1 MNTVESNIRVLFRRP
16 PICGLALV
24 ILLTASM
31 RIEPLTSAVL
41 DPDLWWHLRD
51 ADYVLSHHRVPHA
64 SLFTQYFNP
73 AYVDYSW
80 GSEIVISSFYHLFGL
95 IGLVA
100 LRSGLEVLITI
111 LLFLLLHRGL
121 RSFWQALPLAAAG
134 MWAIHH
140 CLGLQPMLFSVL
152 MFLIELSL
160 IFEARR
166 KNKIWLLWCLPP
178 LFLVWANLHIQF
190 IYGLFV
196 LFLLAGARLV
206 RASLPASFSSRIEPA
221 NDLPLKYVLGS
232 AVVSA
237 VATLVG
243 PYSWR
248 LYGVIFGYVRSS
260 APYAIITELQ
270 ALTFRAPEHYVLLLI
285 VAAGFFA
292 LGWRRCRD
300 PFLLAL
306 LIACTVVGFRMTRD
320 SWFCCLPAL
329 AVISDRRL
337 SIAEDSP
344 TPVPRR
350 VFFAAA
356 VALLTMLMFVV
367 IAWDTKTN
375 NESLARAVASEYP
388 AQACNFLRSYWPRS
402 PLYNEMNWGGFLI
415 WALPDTPVAIDN
427 RTDLY
432 GDQRL
437 SRFYLVQRGM
447 MDWRNDPDLSAARVV
462 LLGRNSQLAALLTT
476 DSRFHVIYE
485 DSLAVILSHD
495 EAPAQAS
502 RDHAALKPVKRV
514 QHRTEP

>member
-1 MNTVESNIRVLFRRP
+1 MKIISSEGRAGFRRP
-16 PICGLALV
+16 IVRGLALV
-24 ILLTASM
+24 ILLTASA
-31 RIEPLTSAVL
+31 RIEPLSSAVL

-51 ADYVLSHHRVPHA
+51 ADYVLTHHQVPHA
-64 SLFTQYFNP
+64 SLFTQYSNR

-80 GSEIVISSFYHLFGL
+80 GSEIIISRFYHWFGL
-95 IGLVA
+95 IGIVA
-100 LRSGLEVLITI
+100 LRSTVEVLITI
-111 LLFLLLHRGL
+111 FLFLLLRRKL

-140 CLGLQPMLFSVL
+140 CLGMQPMLFSIL
-152 MFLIELSL
+152 MFVVELSL

-166 KNKIWLLWCLPP
+166 KSKIWPLWCLPP
-178 LFLVWANLHIQF
+178 LFLLWANLHIQF

-196 LFLLAGARLV
+196 LFLLAAARLV
-206 RASLPASFSSRIEPA
+206 RAGLPVSFSSRFEPL
-221 NDLPLKYVLGS
+221 NDLPSKQVLGS
-232 AVVSA
+232 AAASA
-237 VATLVG
+237 LATLVG

-248 LYGVIFGYVRSS
+248 LYAVIFGYVRSS

-285 VAAGFFA
+285 VAGSFFA
-292 LGWRRCRD
+292 LGWRRSRD
-300 PFLLAL
+300 PFLLSL

-329 AVISDRRL
+329 AIIGDRRL
-337 SIAEDSP
+337 NVAEESP
-344 TPVPRR
+344 VPVPRKL
-350 VFFAAA
+350 FFAAA
-356 VALLTMLMFVV
+356 IGLATAIMFVV

-375 NESLARAVASEYP
+375 NESLARVVASEYP
-388 AQACNFLRSYWPRS
+388 AQACDFLRSYAPRS
-402 PLYNEMNWGGFLI
+402 PLYNDMNWGGFLV

-462 LLGRNSQLAALLTT
+462 LLSRNSQLAALLVS
-476 DSRFHVIYE
+476 DSRFHLIYE

-495 EAPAQAS
+495 EASARVSHAQS
-502 RDHAALKPVKRV
+502 ALRPVKQTRMSS
-514 QHRTEP
+514 R